1 MAKVLR
7 EWCGIETDLND
18 RQIKFCEEYLKE
30 LNGTKAYM
38 TAYPD
43 VSAETA
49 GANASYLL
57 GNTRVK
63 AFITKLIDLYTG
75 NVDITVGEIV
85 NGLKEIA
92 LDPTSRKSDK
102 IKAYELLARY
112 KDMFVERKEVKV
124 STSNISEADIDKQL
138 AMLEDQ
144 F

>member
-7 EWCGIETDLND
+7 EWYGIETDLND

-43 VSAETA
+43 VSFDSARASSAETLA
-49 GANASYLL
+49 KPS
-57 GNTRVK
+57 VK
-63 AFITKLIDLYTG
+63 AFISKLIDLYTG

-102 IKAYELLARY
+102 IKAFELLARY
-112 KDMFVERKEVKV
+112 KDMFVEKKEVKV

-138 AMLEDQ
+138 AMLED
-144 F
+144 

>member
-7 EWCGIETDLND
+7 EWYGIETDLND

-43 VSAETA
+43 VSSDSARASSAETLA
-49 GANASYLL
+49 KPS
-57 GNTRVK
+57 VK
-63 AFITKLIDLYTG
+63 SFISKLIDLYTG

-112 KDMFVERKEVKV
+112 KDMFVEKKEVKV
-124 STSNISEADIDKQL
+124 STSISEADIDKQL
-138 AMLEDQ
+138 AMLED
-144 F
+144 